1 MSIIVTFSPMSVHL
15 TDAIVHRRSNTKQV
29 HPVIVAKRV
38 SFHEDIVERDNGNLI
53 QIRMGSCEER
63 GAPEGQEDP
72 QPNETSSNQHS
83 VLNLKNEKVSSLYVN
98 SLNFSLSFQQIVL
111 KKIQLEMEKKE
122 FYNVWNKH
130 IDLGSNQ
137 FINVIKRDLSLNTNE
152 SIYKV
157 SSYNCFYLY
166 KQYVLFNLYYFKYHT
181 YFYFRFTRC

>member
-1 MSIIVTFSPMSVHL
+1 MSIIPTFSPMSVHL

-38 SFHEDIVERDNGNLI
+38 SFHEDVVERDNGNPI
-53 QIRMGSCEER
+53 QIRIGSCEER
-63 GAPEGQEDP
+63 GTPEGQEDP

-83 VLNLKNEKVSSLYVN
+83 VLNLKNEKKKPSLYVN
-98 SLNFSLSFQQIVL
+98 GLNFSLGFQQTVL
-111 KKIQLEMEKKE
+111 KNIQLEMEKKE

-137 FINVIKRDLSLNTNE
+137 LINVIKRDLSINTNE

-157 SSYNCFYLY
+157 SSNNYFYLY
-166 KQYVLFNLYYFKYHT
+166 K
-181 YFYFRFTRC
+181 

>member
-1 MSIIVTFSPMSVHL
+1 MSIHL

-38 SFHEDIVERDNGNLI
+38 SFHEDVVERDNGNLI
-53 QIRMGSCEER
+53 QIRIGSYEER

-72 QPNETSSNQHS
+72 QPSETSSNQHS
-83 VLNLKNEKVSSLYVN
+83 VLNLKNEKKKPSLYVN
-98 SLNFSLSFQQIVL
+98 GLNFSISFQQTVL
-111 KKIQLEMEKKE
+111 KNIQLEMEKKE

-137 FINVIKRDLSLNTNE
+137 LINVIKRDLSINTNE

-157 SSYNCFYLY
+157 S
-166 KQYVLFNLYYFKYHT
+166 
-181 YFYFRFTRC
+181 